1 MDKLFYCGIG
11 LLFGASIGIAGTGI
25 YIEQLSKSRM
35 PKPATAIV
43 DRKDILGDVGK
54 GFSSCPIQ
62 NLTKQKIVVK
72 VVNSKFTS
80 GTYFVE
86 PKERALLSC
95 GDEVQIVGTGF
106 IQKHR
111 LSKPIVIQVAEK
123 QLGTEI

>member
-1 MDKLFYCGIG
+1 MERFFYCGIAA
-11 LLFGASIGIAGTGI
+11 LLGVAIGIAGTGI
-25 YIEQLSKSRM
+25 VTERYAKARM

-111 LSKPIVIQVAEK
+111 LSKPIAIQVAEK